1 MTTPDTIARLESIHA
16 MMASGHRSV
25 RLERH
30 TLLLWGISVAGLIV
44 GVNAT
49 FTPDRFPNVA
59 LRSLY
64 SNLLIALTL
73 IVIAIVDFYWTR
85 RTRRARDET
94 LSFVQRQ
101 LMKVWWLLVALAV
114 VLNVGMNFFGG
125 GYLIYAAVLA
135 LMGLALYVQGL
146 FSEQMLEFIGV
157 VLIVLALGAIALGVA
172 YKLMEWLTVAVFG
185 VGFPLLA
192 AASPYSEPEASRSR
206 QFGFASAWLTVVL
219 TCAGIIYHFDSRFNA
234 VGIPT
239 VDAARFQPSPHAQ
252 IVHLDAG
259 SVIPVHVHVSGDVIS
274 RSDAGTV
281 SLTLAKPLD
290 IVVMG
295 DKPTG
300 HFRFADGRWRSTAY
314 SFRIRN
320 VSIGSRMK
328 PRRGAE
334 AEVEVFVSSDN

>member
-114 VLNVGMNFFGG
+114 VLNIGMNFFGG

-172 YKLMEWLTVAVFG
+172 YKLMEWLG
-185 VGFPLLA
+185 
-192 AASPYSEPEASRSR
+192 SRYS
-206 QFGFASAWLTVVL
+206 ASA
-219 TCAGIIYHFDSRFNA
+219 FRFSQQPR
-234 VGIPT
+234 PT
-239 VDAARFQPSPHAQ
+239 PSPKQA
-252 IVHLDAG
+252 DPG
-259 SVIPVHVHVSGDVIS
+259 NSVSP
-274 RSDAGTV
+274 A
-281 SLTLAKPLD
+281 
-290 IVVMG
+290 
-295 DKPTG
+295 
-300 HFRFADGRWRSTAY
+300 
-314 SFRIRN
+314 
-320 VSIGSRMK
+320 
-328 PRRGAE
+328 RG
-334 AEVEVFVSSDN
+334 